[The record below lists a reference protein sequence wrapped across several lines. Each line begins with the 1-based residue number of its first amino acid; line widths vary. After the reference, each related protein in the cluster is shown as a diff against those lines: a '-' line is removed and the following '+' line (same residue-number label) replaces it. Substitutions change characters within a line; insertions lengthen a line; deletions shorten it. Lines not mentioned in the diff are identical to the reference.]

1 MLYISDNAHLMS
13 RQVAKFHG
21 VTRSDPKILGANKL
35 HFKPIFGPSLEKNVE
50 GTLISC
56 GVWASKTW
64 PFCGACKNFGVQH
77 RLEAEICMVFR
88 KSRFCGHNCTS
99 KSP

>member
-21 VTRSDPKILGANKL
+21 VTPSDIKVLGANKL
-35 HFKPIFGPSLEKNVE
+35 HFKPIFGLFGKIVG
-50 GTLISC
+50 GTPIPC

-64 PFCGACKNFGVQH
+64 PFCGACENFEAQH
-77 RLEAEICMVFR
+77 PPRSRNVYGFPK
-88 KSRFCGHNCTS
+88 KSILWV
-99 KSP
+99 